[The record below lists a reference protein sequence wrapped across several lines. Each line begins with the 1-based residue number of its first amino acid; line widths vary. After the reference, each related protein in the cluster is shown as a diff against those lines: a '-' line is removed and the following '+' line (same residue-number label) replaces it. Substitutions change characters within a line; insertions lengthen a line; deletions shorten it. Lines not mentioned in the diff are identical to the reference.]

1 MKKLLALMLVLALS
15 LTVLAGALAD
25 TLGLGIVT
33 NFGSH
38 NKNAA
43 ADADGVGEVD
53 SSICTVTVDANGVIT
68 AVYFDVAQTKVTF
81 NAKGEL
87 TMDVAAA
94 NPSKLEKQDAYGM
107 KKASAIGKEWFEQ
120 AAALETFC
128 VGKTLEQV
136 LAGVSEDK
144 DTAVAEDLKA
154 GATMSLG
161 DLIGALEKAYA
172 QAYPAK

>member
-1 MKKLLALMLVLALS
+1 MKKLLALMVALTLS
-15 LTVLAGALAD
+15 LTVFSGALAD

-38 NKNAA
+38 TKAA
-43 ADADGVGEVD
+43 TADADGAGEIN
-53 SSICTVTVDANGVIT
+53 SSICAVTVDDKGVIT
-68 AVYFDVAQTKVTF
+68 AVHFDVAQTSAKF
-81 NAKGEL
+81 NAKGEITSDL
-87 TMDVAAA
+87 TAE
-94 NPSKLEKQDAYGM
+94 NPSKLEKKEAYGM
-107 KKASAIGKEWFEQ
+107 KSASPIGKEWFEQ

-154 GATMSLG
+154 GATIGLA
-161 DLIGALEKAYA
+161 DLIAALEKAYA
-172 QAYPAK
+172 QAFAK